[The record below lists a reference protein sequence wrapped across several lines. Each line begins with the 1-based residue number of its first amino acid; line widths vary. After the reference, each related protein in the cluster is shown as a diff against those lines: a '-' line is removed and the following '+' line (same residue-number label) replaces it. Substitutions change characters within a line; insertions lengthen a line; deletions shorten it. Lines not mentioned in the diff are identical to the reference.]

1 MRICHIFV
9 IAVLIIGL
17 GSACHRD
24 KIDFSKVETYMLTDT
39 ARMKQQLQALKPL
52 MKNASTGDSMK
63 YALLEKFARLK
74 TFGTEERD
82 ADVQKAIVWFDR
94 HGSKEDRVLSYYVT
108 GCIYNDH
115 GRLPEAIDCALTA
128 LELAEGTGDT
138 VMQRHL
144 CSQLGYMYELL
155 RLYDK
160 ALPMHRRTLALCQA
174 QPDLKSLQTAYYDLG
189 RTYAVMGRQDSAL
202 HYFKKCAD
210 MADKHPTEQWSETS
224 WLQYAGELIS
234 IGRSDEAL
242 KYLKKIKKPLAHDA
256 VLRGVSALVW
266 ADYFR
271 TKGNLNEAERRLTSV
286 VGTAND
292 LQRFNIYDMLGGIYM
307 KTGQYEKAAKAK
319 DSLYA
324 CQIRLESHFYGR
336 VFSHVDMLHKYR
348 KQYEDNRRL
357 TLSRIMLWSVVAALL
372 VLTALL
378 YALYVHLR
386 SKHKDGVRLL
396 KEKVARLNDTTFT
409 ISVVTKQLNDAQ
421 AKLSALARQKSKLE
435 ESVGRNVH
443 ELEQM
448 HRLFDEQ
455 TERMRMLEHQLVVL
469 NMADSNLTDAQA
481 YQKVVLNNLLQESV
495 YKHFKEL
502 AATGKPPLDQ
512 DWEYLKLT
520 VDKHFPN
527 FVQRLYMLWPD
538 LKPIDFRICLLEKLH
553 MTAAE
558 MQTLLQRVRSTI
570 HEKRRTLLFLLTGKN
585 GKVEELTDFLGKL

>member
-1 MRICHIFV
+1 
-9 IAVLIIGL
+9 
-17 GSACHRD
+17 
-24 KIDFSKVETYMLTDT
+24 
-39 ARMKQQLQALKPL
+39 
-52 MKNASTGDSMK
+52 MK
-63 YALLEKFARLK
+63 YALLERFARMK
-74 TFGTEERD
+74 MSGSEERD
-82 ADVQKAIVWFDR
+82 TDVQKASAWFDH
-94 HGSKEDRVLSYYVT
+94 HGSDEDRVLAYYVT
-108 GCIYNDH
+108 GSIYNDL
-115 GRLPEAIDCALTA
+115 GRLPEAIDYALTA
-128 LELAEGTGDT
+128 LELAEETGDT

-155 RLYDK
+155 GLYDK
-160 ALPMHRRTLALCQA
+160 ALPMHRRTLAMCVGHSD
-174 QPDLKSLQTAYYDLG
+174 PKSLQKSYYDLG

-202 HYFKKCAD
+202 HYFKQCAD
-210 MADKHPTEQWSETS
+210 MADKYYSSKWSETS

-234 IGRSDEAL
+234 IGRSGEAL

-271 TKGNLNEAERRLTSV
+271 SKGNLKEAERRLTSV
-286 VGTAND
+286 VGNAND
-292 LQRFNIYDMLGGIYM
+292 LQRFNIYDMLGSIYM
-307 KTGQYEKAAKAK
+307 QTGQYEKAAKAK

-336 VFSHVDMLHKYR
+336 VFSHVDMLHNYR

-357 TLSRIMLWSVVAALL
+357 TRSRIMLWSVVAALL

-386 SKHKDGVRLL
+386 GKHKDGVRLL

-409 ISVVTKQLNDAQ
+409 ISIVTKQLNDAQ
-421 AKLSALARQKSKLE
+421 TKLASLARQKAKLE
-435 ESVGRNVH
+435 ESMDQNTH

-448 HRLFDEQ
+448 HRLLGEQ

-469 NMADSNLTDAQA
+469 NMADSKLTDAQA
-481 YQKVVLNNLLQESV
+481 YQKVVLNNLLLEPA
-495 YKHFKEL
+495 YKRFKEL
-502 AATGKPPLDQ
+502 ASTGKPPLDQ
-512 DWEYLKLT
+512 DWEDLKQT

-527 FVQRLYMLWPD
+527 FVQRLYMLCPD
-538 LKPIDFRICLLEKLH
+538 LKPIDLRICLLEKLH
-553 MTAAE
+553 ITAAE